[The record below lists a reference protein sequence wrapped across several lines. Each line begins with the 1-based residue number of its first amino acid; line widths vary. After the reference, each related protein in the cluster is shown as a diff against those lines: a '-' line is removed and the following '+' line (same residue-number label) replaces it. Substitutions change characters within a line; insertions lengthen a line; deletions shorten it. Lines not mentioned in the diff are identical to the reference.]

1 MKKSSFRITGRLA
14 TLCVVLACFSVSARA
29 SYFDDFYAC
38 DTTYF
43 STLGDCRDTPGYPFS
58 PDEGQCRFN
67 SGDAWMTCING
78 IQEPMPQLDF
88 CDQARA
94 ARDNCNL
101 QYGGGSSEPDWD
113 TYMQCRAASGI
124 DQCE

>member
-1 MKKSSFRITGRLA
+1 MQKLSLGVAVRLTA
-14 TLCVVLACFSVSARA
+14 IFVILACSAAPARA

-38 DTTYF
+38 DNSYF
-43 STLGDCRDTPGYPFS
+43 GTLGDCRSNIFYPYDPTES
-58 PDEGQCRFN
+58 QCRYN
-67 SGDAWMTCING
+67 SGSSWMDCLNG

-88 CDQARA
+88 CAQARA

-101 QYGGGSSEPDWD
+101 QYGGGSEEPDWD
-113 TYMQCRAASGI
+113 TYMQCRTASGI